1 METPLANK
9 QCIPCRGGMPAL
21 LQSEKIE
28 FKKRIAADWSFSSDQ
43 KRLERTIQLK
53 AFAAPMA
60 LAQKI
65 AVLADEED
73 HHPELI
79 VNFGKLQ
86 INIWT
91 HKINDLVESDFILAA
106 KIDELLKE
114 IY

>member
-1 METPLANK
+1 
-9 QCIPCRGGMPAL
+9 
-21 LQSEKIE
+21 
-28 FKKRIAADWSFSSDQ
+28 
-43 KRLERTIQLK
+43 
-53 AFAAPMA
+53 MA